1 MDKKRA
7 MLKKMVSRC
16 GTNLMVKQN
25 VDAEVDDKL
34 LCVTFSH
41 IISFSYRI
49 LQDCKFFF
57 AYLIFFFALRSA
69 RIFIIVQMNSN
80 ALLQCIFMSILT

>member
-1 MDKKRA
+1 

-57 AYLIFFFALRSA
+57 VYFTNNGNIFE
-69 RIFIIVQMNSN
+69 
-80 ALLQCIFMSILT
+80 LLLDQHEFLFLFK

>member
-1 MDKKRA
+1 

-41 IISFSYRI
+41 IISFSYTI

-57 AYLIFFFALRSA
+57 AYFTNNDNNFG
-69 RIFIIVQMNSN
+69 
-80 ALLQCIFMSILT
+80 LLLDQHGFSLLFK